1 MISPFFVPFSIYDE
15 QIEDY
20 INNNSEINKMKA
32 KGWYL
37 CNGVVHTDPD
47 NIGTNVGVW
56 KRKTPD
62 LRGRFILPGGAGVN
76 LNPEEK
82 IEGVIGSYYNHWG
95 RKGGTYSTTLDVE
108 NLPDHSHTYEV
119 WDKGTTAERETSN
132 KAGVAIEPSKD
143 NLSFT
148 TKSNPLFEST
158 AFSNIPPYY
167 TLAYFI
173 YWPKPWTWSYDHA

>member
-1 MISPFFVPFSIYDE
+1 SSGNGPTSASSGNGPSGLNELDVIRLIRQNAPEGGTTFIQESGEDGYRSTSATELGYELSLTGDKLIFNKESEFNQYTELKNVTAIQTNDLNIKAFEHMISPFFVPFSIYDE

-62 LRGRFILPGGAGVN
+62 LRGRFILPGGAG
-76 LNPEEK
+76 
-82 IEGVIGSYYNHWG
+82 
-95 RKGGTYSTTLDVE
+95 
-108 NLPDHSHTYEV
+108 
-119 WDKGTTAERETSN
+119 
-132 KAGVAIEPSKD
+132 
-143 NLSFT
+143 
-148 TKSNPLFEST
+148 
-158 AFSNIPPYY
+158 
-167 TLAYFI
+167 
-173 YWPKPWTWSYDHA
+173 